1 MNDLVTHST
10 DAFTWSPK
18 TRRFIGECSDFGS
31 SAKSWTEVPEGK
43 TKTAYCALRNPA
55 TGNEVVFVFL
65 HTIESDG
72 PDYEIEAWVFGA
84 TPEECEK
91 NPRLFGVELHFIN
104 D

>member
-18 TRRFIGECSDFGS
+18 TRRFIGECSDF
-31 SAKSWTEVPEGK
+31 SATWTIVKEGNFK
-43 TKTAYCALRNPA
+43 TPYCYLHNPK
-55 TGNEVVFVFL
+55 TGNKVRFVFL

-91 NPRLFGVELHFIN
+91 NPRLHGIELHFIN